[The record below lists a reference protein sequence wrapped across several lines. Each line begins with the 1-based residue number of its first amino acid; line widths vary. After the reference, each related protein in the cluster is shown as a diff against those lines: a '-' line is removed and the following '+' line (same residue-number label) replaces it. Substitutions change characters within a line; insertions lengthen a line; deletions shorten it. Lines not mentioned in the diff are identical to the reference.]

1 MCKERRLKVKRIV
14 FSALVAISWIMI
26 AIHADNVMAATSAGD
41 VTIQKIVSGR
51 LPTGQN

>member
-14 FSALVAISWIMI
+14 FSALVAISI

-41 VTIQKIVSGR
+41 VTIQKNVSGR